1 MASIA
6 SNIPQ
11 IFPGK
16 KTVLLG
22 EKDSAAL
29 QGQELYLAPELKQGE
44 NGIAVPVRF
53 VYSDGIYS
61 GGRTHVVNTL
71 VTDEKG
77 NPTGFTNGKPMFV
90 LNA

>member
-1 MASIA
+1 MASIT

-22 EKDSAAL
+22 EKVSAAL
-29 QGQELYLAPELKQGE
+29 QGQELYLAPELKNGE
-44 NGIAVPVRF
+44 NGIAIPVRYVF
-53 VYSDGIYS
+53 NHGVYS
-61 GGRTHVVNTL
+61 GGREHVVNTL